1 MFIKVN
7 GPVIELPLN
16 PDETH
21 PFQVIDDRA
30 SISKQFAR
38 GIKFRDLTGELIS
51 RTINRILFYNREYIY
66 IFNGTA
72 REKIMRIKEEE
83 ESLEVS
89 LLLELETVIMII
101 VEVSMVVFNEVQFQ
115 FRVSRKRRVGRK
127 GEFRVYL
134 RKIFF

>member
-1 MFIKVN
+1 MN
-7 GPVIELPLN
+7 
-16 PDETH
+16 
-21 PFQVIDDRA
+21 
-30 SISKQFAR
+30 
-38 GIKFRDLTGELIS
+38 
-51 RTINRILFYNREYIY
+51 IY

-115 FRVSRKRRVGRK
+115 FRSFVSRKGRVGRK
-127 GEFRVYL
+127 GKFRVYL

>member
-51 RTINRILFYNREYIY
+51 RTINRILFYEVNIYIY
-66 IFNGTA
+66 LMKR
-72 REKIMRIKEEE
+72 REKK
-83 ESLEVS
+83 
-89 LLLELETVIMII
+89 
-101 VEVSMVVFNEVQFQ
+101 
-115 FRVSRKRRVGRK
+115 
-127 GEFRVYL
+127 
-134 RKIFF
+134 